1 MSLTEGEWLV
11 VAILCTISML
21 IGWLSGNRERRTDE
35 EIIAGEDWARHWSS
49 VMFVTRPT
57 LPPADDTVPGGSS

>member
-1 MSLTEGEWLV
+1 MNLTEGEWLV
-11 VAILCTISML
+11 VALLCTISLL

-35 EIIAGEDWARHWSS
+35 EIIAGEEWARHWGS

-57 LPPADDTVPGGSS
+57 LPPVDDTVPR